1 MEKIKKMLVT
11 SATRRLGLLEYDIEG
26 NMRFIQKT
34 IWMSRKTVDELL
46 CVKVEYKKGRRVL
59 TFDGNMEDNDL
70 INNYNFFYFSQVLNY
85 AFSYENI
92 ELFFRDLLDKILSK
106 TIDMSTSKFI
116 LDIIKRELSI
126 KHDVVEVVQAT
137 TGKAPVTERIATPP
151 SPTVPTIEAPP
162 KYENY
167 MGVLKTL
174 LKEYTLISGVFL
186 FKNNKYDHH
195 KVRLFKILN
204 DMKTEVVAE
213 PVDLEDW
220 EGFLLGQKNYCL
232 TKNIDE
238 TAEALETAIEA
249 LETAKVAEKSE
260 NPEEATPSKVLPPNV
275 DREKQPT
282 LAAGKAYEKA
292 KIAHNNANVQSSK
305 NDLDYII
312 RELDIFPKPV
322 VVDEVQIWL
331 KEAKALSPNY
341 DEILA
346 EPGEADHPDATKM
359 LEKMKVATILSYTL
373 NKVEIAINQ
382 QIDKLYYFT
391 RLPLHDLFSMLYD
404 MDKKYLKSHSSSIID
419 HSIATMLL
427 LTIIVEQ
434 NSSKNVCRM
443 CRLYYSSAKKTDFL
457 LNRHVNDSNQTNYF
471 CYLRSRSISLSE
483 CLLGTF
489 TDGVN
494 AFIVDPPPPPETL
507 KLYETQCRGMT
518 SSDFIEQVYG
528 EERLHGEE
536 RLDGEE
542 LTLFLNI
549 TIMDLTQEEMKSI
562 VREYLR
568 IKNEITQYD
577 TLIEAEIISGDLHKE
592 EYFEERKKI
601 FVIKKNY
608 ILSFLRRLE
617 VDISNGK
624 QANRIELEYAPQ
636 LKYLDLFEFD
646 TVSTETF
653 DPSHIKF
660 ATVINPVSE
669 TTVNDIRE
677 FMETWGL
684 VPSDNIDMV
693 ISFFDDDEN
702 GVISDKELQDTVLTY
717 YFHEECCLDSFSKFD
732 LDHDG
737 LIDLDEF
744 IDYFI
749 HLGLGDDRPT
759 IKTIFNE
766 LDKSKDNKISY
777 REFKYLFQLQKTF
790 TL

>member
-1 MEKIKKMLVT
+1 MKKIKKMLVT

-26 NMRFIQKT
+26 NMQFIQKT

-59 TFDGNMEDNDL
+59 TFDGKMEDNDL

-116 LDIIKRELSI
+116 LDIIKRELSR
-126 KHDVVEVVQAT
+126 KQDVAEVVQAT
-137 TGKAPVTERIATPP
+137 IGKAPATEPKATL
-151 SPTVPTIEAPP
+151 TIEPP
-162 KYENY
+162 KYKDY
-167 MGVLKTL
+167 MGVLKNL
-174 LKEYTLISGVFL
+174 LKKEYMLISGVFL

-204 DMKTEVVAE
+204 DMKPEV
-213 PVDLEDW
+213 VDLEDW
-220 EGFLLGQKNYCL
+220 ERFLLGQKNYCL
-232 TKNIDE
+232 AKNIDE
-238 TAEALETAIEA
+238 ATKALETAIVA
-249 LETAKVAEKSE
+249 LKAATVALKAATVAEKSE
-260 NPEEATPSKVLPPNV
+260 NPEETPPSKVLPPNV
-275 DREKQPT
+275 DREKQ
-282 LAAGKAYEKA
+282 LSIEAGKAYKKA

-312 RELDIFPKPV
+312 RELDTFPKPV

-341 DEILA
+341 DEIVA
-346 EPGEADHPDATKM
+346 VTESGGANHQDTSKM
-359 LEKMKVATILSYTL
+359 LEQMKVATILSYTL

-404 MDKKYLKSHSSSIID
+404 MDQKYLKSHSSSIID

-518 SSDFIEQVYG
+518 SSHFI
-528 EERLHGEE
+528 E
-536 RLDGEE
+536 RLDDEE
-542 LTLFLNI
+542 RTLFLNI

-568 IKNEITQYD
+568 IKNEITHYD

-660 ATVINPVSE
+660 GTVINPESE

-749 HLGLGDDRPT
+749 HLGFGDDRPT
-759 IKTIFNE
+759 IKTIFNK

-777 REFKYLFQLQKTF
+777 REFKSLLQ
-790 TL
+790 